1 MKNKKFNWSTQTKK
15 GLLAFKVITLSLI
28 ILGINSCK
36 NDESLPEIAPKSMF
50 TFSFDPNNTKIVH
63 FQNASKY
70 INQDTKYY
78 WTFGDGDTSIIENPV
93 HTYANN
99 GAYQVVLKVSNS
111 SYSDSYY
118 LSVVVSDKAVDS
130 TSLIPVV
137 SFVYSQK
144 GRSIQF
150 QNSSSGI
157 DENATFKW
165 TFGDTTSSNAEN
177 PTHIYNADGFYS
189 VVLKVTQN
197 YKSYSYAKTIF
208 ISEAEIPAFDTLK
221 PTASFSY
228 YYQNNVVYFVNTS
241 SNVTSNTKY
250 TWNYG
255 DGKPTENAENPNHT
269 FVNGKY
275 NVVLK
280 VTNSKYTV
288 TSTQTINVPALQSDY
303 DWSKKPVARFVY
315 TREGKGVYFQNASSN
330 ITPDTQYLWTFGT
343 IENGLPATS
352 TLENPY
358 FVYSKPGTY
367 SVVLKV
373 TNANV
378 SDSYPIEIV
387 IP

>member
-1 MKNKKFNWSTQTKK
+1 M
-15 GLLAFKVITLSLI
+15 
-28 ILGINSCK
+28 
-36 NDESLPEIAPKSMF
+36 
-50 TFSFDPNNTKIVH
+50 
-63 FQNASKY
+63 
-70 INQDTKYY
+70 
-78 WTFGDGDTSIIENPV
+78 
-93 HTYANN
+93 
-99 GAYQVVLKVSNS
+99 
-111 SYSDSYY
+111 
-118 LSVVVSDKAVDS
+118 VVSDKTLDS

-150 QNSSSGI
+150 QNSSSSI

-165 TFGDTTSSNAEN
+165 TFGDTTSTNTEN
-177 PTHIYNADGFYS
+177 PTHIYSADGFYS
-189 VVLKVTQN
+189 IVLKVTQN

-208 ISEAEIPAFDTLK
+208 ISEADVPAFDTLQ

-250 TWNYG
+250 IWNYG

-280 VTNSKYTV
+280 VSNSKYTV
-288 TSTQTINVPALQSDY
+288 TSSQTINVPALKSDY
-303 DWSKKPVARFVY
+303 DWNKKPVAKFVY

-330 ITPDTQYLWTFGT
+330 ITPDTEYLWTFGT
-343 IENGLPATS
+343 IENGTPATS

-358 FVYSKPGTY
+358 FVYSKAGTY
-367 SVVLKV
+367 SIVLKV